1 MVDVVIFLSRR
12 GWEISEEASRMSS
25 LTARRMRTS
34 LSSHQVTVPNE
45 DDDEEYDH
53 WALYP

>member
-1 MVDVVIFLSRR
+1 MVDVVIILSRR

-45 DDDEEYDH
+45 DDEEEYDH